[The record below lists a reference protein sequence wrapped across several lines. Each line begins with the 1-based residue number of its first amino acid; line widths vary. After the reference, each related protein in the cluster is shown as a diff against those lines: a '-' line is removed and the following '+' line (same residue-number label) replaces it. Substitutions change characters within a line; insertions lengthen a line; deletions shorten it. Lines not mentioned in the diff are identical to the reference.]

1 MYEVYSVESRKG
13 GVGKTTIALN
23 LAKALIRKGYDV
35 LLVDCDI
42 TGTPITDAA
51 LHSPFWKG
59 NVKAVSHNE
68 KPCNL
73 IKFFKDVY
81 LPGGG
86 LDKAIIDKFE
96 YEEGIIH
103 LLGSELYDDKGQVI
117 IDPRYLMDDLH
128 SFWFVELIKNL
139 AEVFVEKSGKN
150 NMKAII
156 LDNSPGYVGVGKS
169 VRDWLSSI
177 GPDHAHYVLVSSLDE
192 QDVESTISAALDI
205 QRQTNDKWVVASEY
219 EKVRNGKASFDTIKK
234 IITRNQAAANFYY
247 SLVDGD
253 GYPSSYEKE
262 PELKDYVSMVV
273 NKVPQSYQDVGIHYQ
288 FDDKNS
294 EERRLVINEL
304 FPQKEN
310 GLVDNMIEYDASIS
324 GQFIE
329 SNVVMATDG
338 KDQAAALD
346 KLFSSF
352 MSRLTDY
359 SKSQDKVKDALSVM
373 KSYKEFRVKLKD
385 RGYKQLSTS
394 IGTGLVSENYIT
406 DMTTI
411 VSSLGNVAIPQVDH
425 FQFSKEELQETDRQL
440 LGKLIAEKG
449 NVDNSVALYSLF
461 SHIYKTAGFANKSY
475 NKYLIVNLSLLFKL
489 LIHTQRDIYQQQI
502 PYRNILVE
510 GYLEKNVA
518 KGMLEKLQ
526 NSDIALTGNIRIKV
540 DISVMNLFRRYF
552 VKFYQQ
558 MCYTL
563 LRLIDFQ
570 SDYLFVLDAC
580 KATIYRGGRIMDG
593 DLRNYVKQVVTQKTT
608 TYDKSK
614 YDSYVERPFEMKVI
628 QEALVKLVLS

>member
-51 LHSPFWKG
+51 LHSPFWKE
-59 NVKAVSHNE
+59 NVKAFFLNE

-73 IKFFKDVY
+73 IKFFKETY

-86 LDKAIIDKFE
+86 LDKTIIDKFE
-96 YEEGIIH
+96 YQEGLIH
-103 LLGSELYDDKGQVI
+103 LLGSELYDDEGLVI

-128 SFWFVELIKNL
+128 SFWFVELIKDL
-139 AEVFVEKSGKN
+139 ADVFENKSGKN
-150 NMKAII
+150 NKKAII
-156 LDNSPGYVGVGKS
+156 LDNSPGYVGIGKS
-169 VRDWLSSI
+169 VRDWLSSV
-177 GPDHAHYVLVSSLDE
+177 GPDYAHYVLVSSLDE
-192 QDVESTISAALDI
+192 QDVESTISSALDI
-205 QRQTNDKWVVASEY
+205 QRQTSDKWVVASEY
-219 EKVRNGKASFDTIKK
+219 EKIKKGDAPFDTIKE

-247 SLVDGD
+247 TLVDGD
-253 GYPSSYEKE
+253 SYMSSLEKE
-262 PELKDYVSMVV
+262 PELKDYVSMIV

-304 FPQKEN
+304 FPQKGK

-329 SNVVMATDG
+329 SKVVMATKG
-338 KDQAAALD
+338 KEQAAALD

-352 MSRLTDY
+352 MSRLTGY
-359 SKSQDKVKDALSVM
+359 RKSQDKVEDAVSVM
-373 KSYKEFRVKLKD
+373 KYYKEFRMKLTA
-385 RGYKQLSTS
+385 RGYKQLSSS
-394 IGTGLVSENYIT
+394 IGAGLVSDSYIT
-406 DMTTI
+406 DMMTI
-411 VSSLGNVAIPQVDH
+411 VSGLGNVAIPQVDQ
-425 FQFSKEELQETDRQL
+425 FQFSKEELLETDRQL

-449 NVDNSVALYSLF
+449 NVENSVALYSLF
-461 SHIYKTAGFANKSY
+461 SHIYKAAGVANKSY
-475 NKYLIVNLSLLFKL
+475 NKYLIVNLSLLFKFF
-489 LIHTQRDIYQQQI
+489 IHTQRDVYQQQT

-510 GYLEKNVA
+510 GYLEKDVA
-518 KGMLEKLQ
+518 KGMLEKLHS
-526 NSDIALTGNIRIKV
+526 SDILLMGNIRIKV
-540 DISVMNLFRRYF
+540 DIPVMNLFRRYF

-563 LRLIDFQ
+563 LRMIDFEN
-570 SDYLFVLDAC
+570 DYMLVLDAC
-580 KATIYRGGRIMDG
+580 RATIYRGGRIMDG

-608 TYDKSK
+608 AYDKSK
-614 YDSYVERPFEMKVI
+614 YDSYVEKPFEMKVM
-628 QEALVKLVLS
+628 QEALEKLVLS